1 MELSEEEKKAIEWLE
16 KAEYFSARLYAP
28 IILNLL
34 NNYKKEID
42 REKQYSDFYKDLCNK
57 QQKIIKELQKDKKV
71 LIKNYDKILGTFI
84 SKETIRERIK
94 HNEKQKNI
102 VVSAAKFEIN
112 DDGIEAEGIEGL
124 NDLIVY
130 KSYEAV
136 INELNYLLE
145 ENTLK
150 ENINEWRKESIL

>member
-42 REKQYSDFYKDLCNK
+42 REKQYSDFYEDLCNK

-71 LIKNYDKILGTFI
+71 LIKNYDRVLGTFI
-84 SKETIRERIK
+84 SKNKIRQKIKEVQETMCP
-94 HNEKQKNI
+94 NCC
-102 VVSAAKFEIN
+102 AC
-112 DDGIEAEGIEGL
+112 GL
-124 NDLIVY
+124 CDEF
-130 KSYEAV
+130 KE
-136 INELNYLLE
+136 LLE
-145 ENTLK
+145 E
-150 ENINEWRKESIL
+150 

>member
-42 REKQYSDFYKDLCNK
+42 REKQYSDFYEDLCNK

-71 LIKNYDKILGTFI
+71 LIKNYDRVLGTFI
-84 SKETIRERIK
+84 SKNKIRQKIKEVQETMCP
-94 HNEKQKNI
+94 NCC
-102 VVSAAKFEIN
+102 AC
-112 DDGIEAEGIEGL
+112 GL
-124 NDLIVY
+124 CDEF
-130 KSYEAV
+130 KE
-136 INELNYLLE
+136 LLE
-145 ENTLK
+145 GK
-150 ENINEWRKESIL
+150 